1 MENTDFLD
9 QQISFLKAE
18 LDDKLFRAGKII
30 GYKSYGIEQI
40 IEKLLSINSNNSK
53 MLASDISSINNELEV
68 LIEDR
73 ENIELDYDDP
83 YQTLYNEDND

>member
-9 QQISFLKAE
+9 QQISFLKSE

-40 IEKLLSINSNNSK
+40 IEKLLSINSKKSI
-53 MLASDISSINNELEV
+53 MLASDITTINNELVV

-73 ENIELDYDDP
+73 ENLDSDIDDP
-83 YQTLYNEDND
+83 FQTLYNEDDI